1 MNIRVIKQSPDWNED
16 CSNEIRAI
24 LKEKGVYLI
33 NVMGSPGTGK
43 TSFIIELIKK
53 LKDKYEIGVIEG
65 DIAGKVDAEK
75 IDALGIHAIQLNTEG
90 ACHIEPMSIK
100 NILGY
105 FDLDE
110 IDLIFIENIGN
121 LVCPAEFDVGED
133 LKVAILSVPEGDDKV
148 EKYPLIFSTA
158 NAVILNKYDMMEH
171 FDFDDNRVEEEVK
184 ALNESSEVFRISTRT
199 GEEIDSFVNFVER
212 EIQRRVIRKD

>member
-1 MNIRVIKQSPDWNED
+1 MNIKVIKQELEWNKD
-16 CSNEIRAI
+16 CSNEIRQL
-24 LKEKGVYLI
+24 LKTKNVYLI

-133 LKVAILSVPEGDDKV
+133 LKIAILSVPEGDDKV

-158 NAVILNKYDMMEH
+158 NAVVLNKYDMMPH
-171 FDFDDNRVEEEVK
+171 FDFDDKRVEEEVK
-184 ALNESSEVFRISTRT
+184 EINPSSEVFRISTRT
-199 GEEIDSFVNFVER
+199 GKEIESFITYIEEKINMRVNE
-212 EIQRRVIRKD
+212 